1 MAGKVEHVAWIKPNK
16 LGSQGSQM
24 LNNVDF
30 GLLAFFDEDKKRK
43 QVMNQIHML
52 LSISMNVVTPNS
64 VNTCTMTLW

>member
-1 MAGKVEHVAWIKPNK
+1 
-16 LGSQGSQM
+16 M